1 MNIKP
6 FSRSKRF
13 GNELQKILGEIIF
26 KELDTSSIGFVTIT
40 DVQMTKDLKLAKIFL
55 SSINH
60 NKTEDYI
67 INFFNNR
74 SKFIRGSL
82 GRFITSKSVPEL
94 KFFYDNTES
103 EAEKIEH
110 LLSKLKSKTS

>member
-6 FSRSKRF
+6 YSRSQRF

-26 KELDTSSIGFVTIT
+26 KEVDTSTIGFVTIT
-40 DVQMTKDLKLAKIFL
+40 NVQMTKDLKLAKVFI

-67 INFFNNR
+67 LNFFNNR

-82 GRFITSKSVPEL
+82 GKFITSKSVPEL

-103 EAEKIEH
+103 EAEKIEQI
-110 LLSKLKSKTS
+110 LSKLKNKTS

>member
-6 FSRSKRF
+6 YSRSKRF

-26 KELDTSSIGFVTIT
+26 KEVDTSTIGFVTIT
-40 DVQMTKDLKLAKIFL
+40 NVQMTKDLKLAKVFI

-67 INFFNNR
+67 VDFFNNK
-74 SKFIRGSL
+74 SKLIRGFL
-82 GRFITSKSVPEL
+82 GKFITSKSVPEL
-94 KFFYDNTES
+94 RFYYDNTES
-103 EAEKIEH
+103 EAEKIEQ
-110 LLSKLKSKTS
+110 LLTKLKTET